1 LVGQFIGL
9 TANNVAY
16 GIPEGVRSLT
26 ESLEASRAASKGLS
40 QSIEN
45 IQQDGLDV
53 AQRQA
58 KQRQINKRETEV
70 KKQLA
75 IHKAL
80 AEHKKRRLITEEEF
94 KLKTDFIKKFGTKEW
109 ESVLKIKN
117 ELEALEKQN
126 IAEFQH
132 DLKAVRRV
140 QFWCFFV
147 AGLIAW
153 YFTWGI
159 K

>member
-1 LVGQFIGL
+1 M
-9 TANNVAY
+9 AY

-26 ESLEASRAASKGLS
+26 ESLEANRAASKGLS
-40 QSIEN
+40 ESIEN

-58 KQRQINKRETEV
+58 KQRQIVRREAEV

-80 AEHKKRRLITEEEF
+80 AEHRKRRLITEEEF
-94 KLKTDFIKKFGTKEW
+94 KLKTDFIKKYGAKEW

-117 ELEALEKQN
+117 ELETLEKQN
-126 IAEFQH
+126 VAEFQH
-132 DLKAVRRV
+132 DLKSVRRV

>member
-1 LVGQFIGL
+1 
-9 TANNVAY
+9 
-16 GIPEGVRSLT
+16 
-26 ESLEASRAASKGLS
+26 
-40 QSIEN
+40 
-45 IQQDGLDV
+45 
-53 AQRQA
+53 
-58 KQRQINKRETEV
+58 
-70 KKQLA
+70 
-75 IHKAL
+75 
-80 AEHKKRRLITEEEF
+80 LITEEEF

-117 ELEALEKQN
+117 ELETLEKQN